1 MFRNSRRFSWRFLA
15 LAAMLAA
22 LSLTVVTADARPNS
36 SFGSRGS
43 RTFSAPP
50 PTATAP
56 NAARPMDRTMTQQS
70 PGQARPTT
78 PTTPSFARPGG
89 FFGGGLLGGLAA
101 GFLGAGLF
109 GMLFGHGFLGGM
121 GGFASFIGLLFQ
133 IILVVIVARLAWAW
147 WQRRNETAT
156 AGGPSYRQGLQGGDD
171 RPQQQSML
179 GGLFGGGS
187 QANGAPQGEPIQLQ
201 PDDFSTFEKMLGDI
215 QTAYGREDLG
225 TRLDWVAVDHWNT
238 DNPHIHIIL
247 RGRTDD
253 GQDLVISRDYIKEGM
268 RARAQDLVTQELGPR
283 TDLEIHRNLERQVEA
298 ERWTQL
304 DRQLVRDAGKS
315 GIIDLAPLPDRQ
327 PDEFHTLKVG
337 RLRTLEIRGL
347 AEEIG
352 LSQWFIKPEAEA
364 VLRELGERG
373 DIIKRMHRALT
384 ERGIERGS
392 ASYVLA
398 GESLDVPVIGRL
410 VERGLDDE
418 LKGTA
423 YAVVDGTDGRTHHI
437 KLPHLDAAGDSPPG
451 SIVELRSWEDP
462 QGQRR
467 VALAVRADLDLGAQ
481 VGASGAT
488 WLDRQAIARDPIAL
502 SDSGFGAEVRQAL
515 DERAEHL
522 IGEGFAERQ
531 GGRVVFARRLLSTLR
546 QRELDN
552 LGEKLAT
559 ETGMSFERAASG
571 EYVAGS
577 YRQRFALAS
586 GRFAMIDDGLG
597 FQLVPWSPS
606 LEKQIGRHVSGVA
619 RDDGGVDWD
628 FGRKRSLG
636 L

>member
-1 MFRNSRRFSWRFLA
+1 MSDDSEFRIRPGRIRSTRAQQARPFVAQA
-15 LAAMLAA
+15 LAAAQKAGGRVSRSGKITSGNRSRFGRGQRASIQANRL
-22 LSLTVVTADARPNS
+22 LSGRSRIVVIKTRVVRHTAR
-36 SFGSRGS
+36 
-43 RTFSAPP
+43 SAP
-50 PTATAP
+50 
-56 NAARPMDRTMTQQS
+56 
-70 PGQARPTT
+70 
-78 PTTPSFARPGG
+78 
-89 FFGGGLLGGLAA
+89 
-101 GFLGAGLF
+101 LGAHLNYLRRDGVTRDGEKARMF
-109 GMLFGHGFLGGM
+109 GPEIDDMDAGAFAERCQEDRHHFRFIVSPEDAVDMTDLRAHARELM
-121 GGFASFIGLLFQ
+121 GQ
-133 IILVVIVARLAWAW
+133 
-147 WQRRNETAT
+147 
-156 AGGPSYRQGLQGGDD
+156 
-171 RPQQQSML
+171 M
-179 GGLFGGGS
+179 
-187 QANGAPQGEPIQLQ
+187 
-201 PDDFSTFEKMLGDI
+201 EK
-215 QTAYGREDLG
+215 DLG

-304 DRQLVRDAGKS
+304 DRQLVRDAHKS
-315 GIIDLAPLPDRQ
+315 GIIDLAPSAVGQ
-327 PDEFHTLKVG
+327 PDEFHALKVG

-347 AEEIG
+347 AGQIG
-352 LSQWFIKPEAEA
+352 HSQWFIKPEAET
-364 VLRELGERG
+364 VLREMGERG

-423 YAVVDGTDGRTHHI
+423 YAVIDGTDGRTHHI
-437 KLPHLDAAGDSPPG
+437 RLPHLDATGDSPPG
-451 SIVELRSWEDP
+451 SIVELRSWEDAR
-462 QGQRR
+462 GQRR
-467 VALAVRADLDLGAQ
+467 VALAVRSDLDLGAQ
-481 VGASGAT
+481 VGATGAT
-488 WLDRQAIARDPIAL
+488 WLDRQAVAREPIPL
-502 SDSGFGAEVRQAL
+502 SDSGFGAEVRQAM

-546 QRELDN
+546 QREVDA
-552 LGEKLAT
+552 LGEKLAA
-559 ETGMSFERAASG
+559 ETGMPFNRAGSG
-571 EYVAGS
+571 EYVAGA
-577 YRQRFALAS
+577 YRQRLALAS

-619 RDDGGVDWD
+619 RDDGGVDWE
-628 FGRKRSLG
+628 FGRKRGLG